1 MKRHEFSRNV
11 LVGEATSRNITK
23 YGKERMKIS
32 SLTGALRNAVVALV
46 LLASIIGA
54 QAADPHRKHL
64 YAESGIVPAYRHYDQ
79 HQLRQV
85 QIALRRQGYY
95 SGAADGFLG
104 YKTDIAISKFQLE
117 HRHPVRPIV
126 DQWLLV
132 TLGIVKP
139 VAD

>member
-1 MKRHEFSRNV
+1 
-11 LVGEATSRNITK
+11 
-23 YGKERMKIS
+23 MKIS
-32 SLTGALRNAVVALV
+32 SLTGVLPNSVVALV

-54 QAADPHRKHL
+54 QAAGRKHVF
-64 YAESGIVPAYRHYDQ
+64 AEPAGVPAYRHYDE
-79 HQLRQV
+79 HRLRQV
-85 QIALRRQGYY
+85 QIALRQQGYY

-104 YKTDIAISKFQLE
+104 YKTDTAISKFQLE

-139 VAD
+139 VVD